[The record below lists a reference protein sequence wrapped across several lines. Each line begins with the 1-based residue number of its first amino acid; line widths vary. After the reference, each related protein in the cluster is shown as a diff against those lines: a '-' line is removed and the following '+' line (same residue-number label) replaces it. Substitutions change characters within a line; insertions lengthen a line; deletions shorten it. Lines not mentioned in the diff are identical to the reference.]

1 MPQYYVRDSH
11 PAIIAPELFDR
22 VQIEMQRRQAVGNK
36 YSGKSIFSGRI
47 VCGDCGGYYGSKVWN
62 STDKYRKVIWQCN
75 KKYEGTKC
83 RTHHLEETAI
93 QKNFLA
99 AYNQLIANKDALLD
113 DLNRMLA
120 FLSDMTQLDTDL
132 AKLQNEQEIVFELT
146 RKLVSENAA
155 IAQRQTDYLEKY
167 TSLVDRYEDIAT
179 QIAVLQQK
187 RSERL
192 DRNREIEIYIDTIVN
207 QKGEL
212 QEFDPRVWMDVMDI
226 VTVHHD
232 GRMVFRF
239 KDGREAEI

>member
-1 MPQYYVRDSH
+1 M
-11 PAIIAPELFDR
+11 
-22 VQIEMQRRQAVGNK
+22 
-36 YSGKSIFSGRI
+36 
-47 VCGDCGGYYGSKVWN
+47 
-62 STDKYRKVIWQCN
+62 
-75 KKYEGTKC
+75 
-83 RTHHLEETAI
+83 
-93 QKNFLA
+93 
-99 AYNQLIANKDALLD
+99 D

-132 AKLQNEQEIVFELT
+132 AKLQNEQEIVIELT